1 MYTVL
6 LMPSS
11 KRDIRRI
18 DRQHIPRI
26 YREINDL
33 REEPFPSGHLK
44 IMGAPGVVRLRV
56 GDYRIFYTVNTA
68 LKQIIVY
75 HIYKRDEGTYKRL
88 RR

>member
-1 MYTVL
+1 MWIVL

-26 YREINDL
+26 YKQINDL
-33 REEPFPSGHLK
+33 QADPLPSGHLK
-44 IMGAPGVVRLRV
+44 VMGAPGLVRLRV

-68 LKQIIVY
+68 RQQIIVY
-75 HIYKRDEGTYKRL
+75 HIYKKGDSTYKRL